1 MPPTTLQQ
9 VADAIVRQAQRQG
22 FVLARDIR
30 TELKLAALPE
40 DEWKAVV
47 ALAKNALNYRQGRY
61 YHLGTVSPRLQKE
74 QEQQRVIQ
82 KAIRQLLKHHRAAA
96 KQDERRGQDRV
107 DFIQPVKVHSQD
119 GKEFTLLSRDLSTT
133 GIRLLGTK
141 RLLGQKV
148 SVDLPLGDDAPPC
161 RILVRILWTCAVG
174 DDLFENGGSFLEV
187 VTEPAN
193 DSAK

>member
-107 DFIQPVKVHSQD
+107 DFIQPVKVQSQD

-148 SVDLPLGDDAPPC
+148 TVDLPLGDNTTPC

-187 VTEPAN
+187 VAGPAN
-193 DSAK
+193 DSVK

>member
-9 VADAIVRQAQRQG
+9 VADAVVRQAQRQG

-40 DEWKAVV
+40 EEWKAVV

-107 DFIQPVKVHSQD
+107 DFIQPVKVHTQD
-119 GKEFTLLSRDLSTT
+119 GKEFALLSRDLSTT

-148 SVDLPLGDDAPPC
+148 CVDLPLGEDTAPC
-161 RILVRILWTCAVG
+161 RIMVRILWTCAVG

-193 DSAK
+193 DSV